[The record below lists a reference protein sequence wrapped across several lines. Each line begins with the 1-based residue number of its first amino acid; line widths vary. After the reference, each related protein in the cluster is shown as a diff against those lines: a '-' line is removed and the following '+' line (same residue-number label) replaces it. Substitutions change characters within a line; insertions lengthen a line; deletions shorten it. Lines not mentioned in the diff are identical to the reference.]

1 MTITINHEYL
11 IAGTYTVKM
20 YNDSAQVVDL
30 SGRGPN
36 SFSVAAG
43 YAFDL
48 EVYLQNN
55 PSFVAANLNLNNF
68 NTVLALN
75 LSNTG
80 ILVNSLDLTKLNA
93 PSIYELR
100 FDNTSSTTANFSTM
114 GCTNLVFLSM
124 GSCSN
129 LTSVVLGPL
138 VTTIPYSCTV
148 QLQNN
153 PNLDSIT
160 FNTTTATQTLTFKF
174 DYNKLSQAA
183 IDSILATW
191 APTSN
196 TNGYIDVRNQTP
208 IHGPSAAGLVDVAT
222 LQGRSWTV
230 LYDTE
235 PTTTTTTSTTTSS
248 TTTSSTTTTS
258 TTTTTTTPAPYYFYA
273 WGLNSSGQLGD
284 GTVTSRSVPTQIVM
298 TGKVFTTV
306 GGPAGIDNNKNLWLW
321 GRNDAGQVGDNT
333 TINRSSPVQTVSG
346 GITWT
351 KVETSTTHTMATKSD
366 GTLWIWGN
374 GGNGQLGTDSLAHR
388 SSPVQTISGGTT
400 WTTKFAIGNA
410 TSAAI
415 KTDGSLWTWGF
426 NSAGALGDNSVVQK
440 QSPVQVTG
448 GLLWADVADGS
459 QAMCGITTT
468 GALYSWGSNSNGG
481 LGQNNT
487 INRSNP
493 TQVGT
498 DTTWSSVAMGGT
510 NTPGNEWVLAIKKDG
525 TLWAWGANAS
535 GQLGINTITN
545 RSSPVQVGANTT
557 WTKVTAGQATSYGLK
572 SDGTLW
578 GWGNN
583 GFAQVGDN
591 SSVNSSSPVQI
602 GNATDWGD
610 VQAAILQVACWGLK
624 SSLIP
629 TTTTTTTPAPGLI
642 AIFYGAQN
650 LRSF

>member
-1 MTITINHEYL
+1 MTITVNHEYL
-11 IAGTYTVKM
+11 IAGTYTVKL
-20 YNDSAQVVDL
+20 YNVGSQIVDL
-30 SGRGPN
+30 SGRNPE
-36 SFSVAAG
+36 SFSIAAG
-43 YAFDL
+43 YNFDL

-68 NTVLALN
+68 NTVLACN

-93 PSIYELR
+93 PSIYDLR
-100 FDNTSSTTANFSTM
+100 IDNTPTVTADFSTM

-124 GSCSN
+124 GSSPN
-129 LTSVVLGPL
+129 LTSVVVGPL
-138 VTTIPYSCTV
+138 VTTIPYGCTV

-160 FNTTTATQTLTFKF
+160 FSTTSATQALTFKF
-174 DYNKLSQAA
+174 DGNKLSQAA
-183 IDSILATW
+183 IDSILSTW
-191 APTSN
+191 AATSN
-196 TNGYIDVRNQTP
+196 TNGYIDVRSQNP

-235 PTTTTTTSTTTSS
+235 PTTTTTT
-248 TTTSSTTTTS
+248 
-258 TTTTTTTPAPYYFYA
+258 TPAPYYFYS
-273 WGLNSSGQLGD
+273 WGQNTSGQLGD
-284 GTVTSRSVPTQIVM
+284 GTVISRSVPTQILM
-298 TGKVFTTV
+298 TGKVFTTL
-306 GGPAGIDNNKNLWLW
+306 GGPAGIDNNGNLWLW
-321 GRNDAGQVGDNT
+321 GVNTNGQVGDNT
-333 TINRSSPVQTVSG
+333 VVNRSSPVQVFG
-346 GITWT
+346 GGTTWT

-366 GTLWIWGN
+366 GTLWLWGN
-374 GGNGQLGTDSLAHR
+374 GGNGQLGTDANTHR
-388 SSPVQTISGGTT
+388 SSPVQTKAGGTD

-415 KTDGSLWTWGF
+415 KKDGSLWTWGF

-448 GLLWADVADGS
+448 SLVWAEIADGS
-459 QAMCGITTT
+459 QAMCGITTA
-468 GALYSWGSNSNGG
+468 GAIYAWGSNSSGA

-493 TQVGT
+493 TQIGT
-498 DTTWSSVAMGGT
+498 DTTWSSVAMGGN
-510 NTPGNEWVLAIKKDG
+510 NTPGNEFVLAIKTNG
-525 TLWAWGANAS
+525 TLWTWGSNAS
-535 GQLGINTITN
+535 GQLGISAITH
-545 RSSPVQVGANTT
+545 RSSPVQVGADAT
-557 WTKVTAGQATSYGLK
+557 WSKVTAGQASSYGIK

-578 GWGNN
+578 GWGLNSVGQLGLNN
-583 GFAQVGDN
+583 LTNV
-591 SSVNSSSPVQI
+591 SSPVQI

-610 VQAAILQVACWGLK
+610 VQGSILQLGCWGLK
-624 SSLIP
+624 SNLIP
-629 TTTTTTTPAPGLI
+629 TTTTTSTTSTTSTTTTTPAPGLI

>member
-11 IAGTYTVKM
+11 TAGTFTVNM
-20 YNDSAQVVDL
+20 YNDSAQIVDL
-30 SGRGPN
+30 SGRNPE
-36 SFSVAAG
+36 SFSIAAG
-43 YAFDL
+43 YSFDL

-68 NTVLALN
+68 STVLALN

-93 PSIYELR
+93 PSIYDFR
-100 FDNTSSTTANFSTM
+100 IDTIPSTTADFSTL
-114 GCTNLVFLSM
+114 GCTNLVFFSM
-124 GSCSN
+124 NACPN
-129 LTSVVLGPL
+129 LTSIVLGPL
-138 VTTIPYSCTV
+138 VTTIPYTCSV
-148 QLQNN
+148 QVQNN
-153 PNLDSIT
+153 PNLDSVT
-160 FNTTTATQTLTFKF
+160 FSTTSATQTLNFKF
-174 DYNKLSQAA
+174 DGNKLSQAA

-191 APTSN
+191 APTTN
-196 TNGYIDVRNQTP
+196 TGGFLDLRSQNP

-222 LQGRSWTV
+222 LQSRSWTV
-230 LYDTE
+230 LYDSE
-235 PTTTTTTSTTTSS
+235 PTTT
-248 TTTSSTTTTS
+248 

-284 GTVTSRSVPTQIVM
+284 GTVTSRAVPTQIVM

-306 GGPAGIDNNKNLWLW
+306 GGPAGIDNDGNLWLW
-321 GRNDAGQVGDNT
+321 GVNTNGQLGTNN

-388 SSPVQTISGGTT
+388 SSPVQTVSGGTT

-415 KTDGSLWTWGF
+415 KSDGSLWTWGF
-426 NSAGALGDNSVVQK
+426 NSAGALGDNSVLQK

-510 NTPGNEWVLAIKKDG
+510 NTPGNEWALAIKKDG

-535 GQLGINTITN
+535 GQLGLSNIIN
-545 RSSPVQVGANTT
+545 RSSPVQVGTETT

-591 SSVNSSSPVQI
+591 SGVNSSSPVQI

-610 VQAAILQVACWGLK
+610 VQASILQVACWGLK

-629 TTTTTTTPAPGLI
+629 TTTTTTPAPGLI